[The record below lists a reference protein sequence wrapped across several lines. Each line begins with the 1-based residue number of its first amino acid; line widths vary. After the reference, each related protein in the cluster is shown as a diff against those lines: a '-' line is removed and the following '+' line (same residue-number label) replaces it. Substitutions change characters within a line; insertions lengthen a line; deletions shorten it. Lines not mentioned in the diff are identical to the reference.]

1 MLVTVGGST
10 PCRRAPKHHTVCSA
24 LRHSM
29 TWWLLCLQP
38 HSQSSYFSA
47 SSGQTTKNVDVKC
60 QWSLFF
66 HRAYGSSYGS
76 CGGRTQPGMHEKRVV
91 DKHVGTRT
99 DTITSWKYCSK
110 LSTRLSKLAY
120 VRIKHHSNI
129 EQSLPFFLTNASRV
143 PKLACSHR
151 IRLIWQR

>member
-24 LRHSM
+24 PRHSM
-29 TWWLLCLQP
+29 TWRLLCLQP

-47 SSGQTTKNVDVKC
+47 SSGQTTKKVKVKC

-66 HRAYGSSYGS
+66 PKSLRFFLWFLWWKDTTGDALCMRKELLTNMYAGAN
-76 CGGRTQPGMHEKRVV
+76 
-91 DKHVGTRT
+91 
-99 DTITSWKYCSK
+99 TITSWKYCSK

-120 VRIKHHSNI
+120 VRIKHHSTYWTKSSVFLNKCFKGTKA
-129 EQSLPFFLTNASRV
+129 SLFT
-143 PKLACSHR
+143 
-151 IRLIWQR
+151 